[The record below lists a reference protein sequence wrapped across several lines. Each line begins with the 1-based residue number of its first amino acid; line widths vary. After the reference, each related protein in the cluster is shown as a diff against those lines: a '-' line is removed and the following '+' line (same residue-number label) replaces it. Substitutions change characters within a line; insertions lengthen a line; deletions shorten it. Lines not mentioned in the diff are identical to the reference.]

1 MARIVGIIVS
11 IAILLSIGSTGLAV
25 SYKGNLN
32 SGIFHYYSCKWAQ
45 KIHPNNVVHL
55 SSRREAIE
63 DYGMRPCKV
72 CRP

>member
-1 MARIVGIIVS
+1 MKHLISGIVS
-11 IAILLSIGSTGLAV
+11 TAVLLSVGSTVLAG

-45 KIHPNNVVHL
+45 KIHPNNVVNL
-55 SSRREAIE
+55 SSREEAI
-63 DYGMRPCKV
+63 DVYHMRPCKV

>member
-1 MARIVGIIVS
+1 MSRIVRGIVAL
-11 IAILLSIGSTGLAV
+11 AILVLVGDTALAS

-55 SSRREAIE
+55 DSRREAIE
-63 DYGMRPCKV
+63 VYHLRPCKV

>member
-1 MARIVGIIVS
+1 MARIISGF
-11 IAILLSIGSTGLAV
+11 LSIVMLLLVGSTVLAA

-45 KIHPNNVVHL
+45 KIYPNNVVHL
-55 SSRREAIE
+55 SSRNEAIE
-63 DYGMRPCKV
+63 VYHMRPCKV

>member
-63 DYGMRPCKV
+63 DYGMRPCMV

>member
-1 MARIVGIIVS
+1 MNRIICGIVS
-11 IAILLSIGSTGLAV
+11 IAILLLIGGTALAG

-55 SSRREAIE
+55 NSREEAIE
-63 DYGMRPCKV
+63 VYHMRPCKV
-72 CRP
+72 CHP

>member
-1 MARIVGIIVS
+1 MARIIGIIVS
-11 IAILLSIGSTGLAV
+11 IAILLSIGSTGLAG

-45 KIHPNNVVHL
+45 KIHPNNVVLL

-63 DYGMRPCKV
+63 DYHMRPCKV